1 MTNTYTQVTMTLI
14 KTENISKIVENP
26 LCSFIVNNYPSPIK
40 INTILTQG
48 FPSGSEVKNLPTM
61 QEMQVQSS
69 DQEDPLEEEIAT
81 HSGYAMSVRLIHV
94 VASSY
99 S

>member
-1 MTNTYTQVTMTLI
+1 MVQ
-14 KTENISKIVENP
+14 K
-26 LCSFIVNNYPSPIK
+26 
-40 INTILTQG
+40 
-48 FPSGSEVKNLPTM
+48 VKNPPTM

-81 HSGYAMSVRLIHV
+81 HSGYAMSVRFIHV

>member
-1 MTNTYTQVTMTLI
+1 MVQKV
-14 KTENISKIVENP
+14 K
-26 LCSFIVNNYPSPIK
+26 YP
-40 INTILTQG
+40 
-48 FPSGSEVKNLPTM
+48 PTM

-69 DQEDPLEEEIAT
+69 DLEDPLEEEIAT
-81 HSGYAMSVRLIHV
+81 HSGYAMSVRFIHV